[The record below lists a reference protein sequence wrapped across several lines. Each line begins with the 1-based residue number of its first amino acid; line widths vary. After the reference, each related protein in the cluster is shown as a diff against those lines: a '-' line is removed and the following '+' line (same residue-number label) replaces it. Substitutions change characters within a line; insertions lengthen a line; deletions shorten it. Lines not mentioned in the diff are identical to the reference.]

1 MKSIFPGLSGVSIE
15 FPAVS
20 LLSSSPVGYLES
32 LEEGSWSSI
41 EVDISDSFEEG
52 LWMEVLSIDMELNVW
67 LLVELVA
74 IEVFNSNTYII
85 LN

>member
-1 MKSIFPGLSGVSIE
+1 
-15 FPAVS
+15 VS
-20 LLSSSPVGYLES
+20 LLSGGPIGYSET
-32 LEEGSWSSI
+32 LEESSGSSV

-52 LWMEVLSIDMELNVW
+52 LGVEVLSVDVELNVR
-67 LLVELVA
+67 LLMELVT